1 MTNLFGTDGIRGTV
15 DVDLPADLVTDVGR
29 ALAIA
34 CQNGALGPSVERPR
48 IVVGRD
54 TRPSGP
60 RLMDAFTTGLQ
71 QAGAD
76 ALIANVLPTPG
87 VAFLTAA
94 LGADAGVVISASHN
108 PPQDNGIKIFAR
120 GGWKLALDA
129 ERTIEELIGTSAR
142 GTLGAVEEVD
152 SALEMF
158 VDHLTAEAGRL
169 DGLRVVLDC
178 ANGAAYRA
186 APEALRR
193 LGADVVALNATD
205 DGSRINDGCG
215 ALHPEVVAAA
225 ARENDAIGITLD
237 GDADRVLLTDE
248 TGDVVDGD
256 AIIAVLA
263 SHLRATGRLMGDGI
277 VVTVMANQAL
287 RQWCRREGVELVE
300 TSVGDRYVLEMLRAK
315 GLVLGGEQSGHIV
328 VLDRATTGDG
338 VLVAIEVLE
347 AVRGAGPLAGI
358 VPFRP
363 IPQVL
368 VNVPTNGA
376 AMGESV
382 RAAVAKAEARLAGDG
397 RILVRKSG
405 TESVVRVMVE
415 ATDSVLA
422 AELAESVAAAIRQES
437 T

>member
-1 MTNLFGTDGIRGTV
+1 
-15 DVDLPADLVTDVGR
+15 
-29 ALAIA
+29 
-34 CQNGALGPSVERPR
+34 
-48 IVVGRD
+48 
-54 TRPSGP
+54 
-60 RLMDAFTTGLQ
+60 
-71 QAGAD
+71 
-76 ALIANVLPTPG
+76 
-87 VAFLTAA
+87 
-94 LGADAGVVISASHN
+94 
-108 PPQDNGIKIFAR
+108 
-120 GGWKLALDA
+120 
-129 ERTIEELIGTSAR
+129 
-142 GTLGAVEEVD
+142 
-152 SALEMF
+152 
-158 VDHLTAEAGRL
+158 
-169 DGLRVVLDC
+169 
-178 ANGAAYRA
+178 
-186 APEALRR
+186 
-193 LGADVVALNATD
+193 
-205 DGSRINDGCG
+205 
-215 ALHPEVVAAA
+215 
-225 ARENDAIGITLD
+225 
-237 GDADRVLLTDE
+237 
-248 TGDVVDGD
+248 VDGD